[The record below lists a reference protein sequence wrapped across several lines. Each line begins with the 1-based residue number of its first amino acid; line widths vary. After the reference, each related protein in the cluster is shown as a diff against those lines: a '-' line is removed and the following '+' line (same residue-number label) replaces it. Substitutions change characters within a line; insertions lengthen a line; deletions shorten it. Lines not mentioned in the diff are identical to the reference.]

1 MKKTIFVLAIIAALA
16 IALYKWLTNGE
27 NEETMQETTTE
38 EMKEPANNEKENV
51 KDQTERAKA
60 EDKVNENHKLKLLWK
75 TTDTIWKSKM
85 LLSSRNPKRDNA
97 LLFWTTQLKLTCRV
111 RR

>member
-38 EMKEPANNEKENV
+38 EVKEPATSENV
-51 KDQTERAKA
+51 NGKA
-60 EDKVNENHKLKLLWK
+60 EEATTEDKVNENHK
-75 TTDTIWKSKM
+75 
-85 LLSSRNPKRDNA
+85 
-97 LLFWTTQLKLTCRV
+97 
-111 RR
+111 